1 MLVPTSLP
9 NSTQPRNPNRRTDP
23 VRLLSYDVNDT
34 VKAQRTVTDFFRQP
48 GYKLMKPVSGE
59 READSQND
67 LHVFR
72 RVEAVPK

>member
-1 MLVPTSLP
+1 
-9 NSTQPRNPNRRTDP
+9 
-23 VRLLSYDVNDT
+23 LSYDVNDT